1 MIKYFD
7 ILQVSADFAQ
17 DLKKQAAFSASD
29 TAK

>member
-7 ILQVSADFAQ
+7 IFAGIGGFRSG
-17 DLKKQAAFSASD
+17 LEKQAAFSASD